1 MTLLGKKLA
10 VSIPD
15 TVLEEKESLREKTAK
30 VGTIARACAIYGV
43 DTIEIFRDPRGRG
56 EGPWVRKILE
66 YLETPQY
73 LRRRIYPI
81 DESLKYAGILPPLRI
96 PSHKV
101 KVRLDQVAV
110 GDVREG
116 VTDEDGTVDVGLDAS
131 FRLEGRAPVGRR
143 ITVRIVRVS
152 PPTAVAI
159 PKEAAG
165 AYWGYRVEEKAYT
178 DVLQDGRFGV
188 KIATSRLGQ
197 PLKSALRAL
206 GEAIQGANGAKLIFG
221 PPSKGLYEI
230 FGRRLTDEADFV
242 LNLYPEQHA
251 ETVRTEEAIFAGL
264 GLVGTVLTGV
274 LGS

>member
-43 DTIEIFRDPRGRG
+43 DAIEIFHDPRVKG
-56 EGPWVRKILE
+56 EGPWIRKILE

-143 ITVRIVRVS
+143 ATVKIVHVS

-159 PKEAAG
+159 PREAAG

-188 KIATSRLGQ
+188 KVATSRLGQ
-197 PLKSALRAL
+197 PLKSVFGAL
-206 GEAIQGANGAKLIFG
+206 GEATQSANGVKLIFG
-221 PPSKGLYEI
+221 PPSRGLYEI
-230 FGRRLTDEADFV
+230 FGRRLTDEADFI
-242 LNLYPEQHA
+242 LNLYPEQHV

-264 GLVGTVLTGV
+264 GLVGTVLTGKA
-274 LGS
+274 